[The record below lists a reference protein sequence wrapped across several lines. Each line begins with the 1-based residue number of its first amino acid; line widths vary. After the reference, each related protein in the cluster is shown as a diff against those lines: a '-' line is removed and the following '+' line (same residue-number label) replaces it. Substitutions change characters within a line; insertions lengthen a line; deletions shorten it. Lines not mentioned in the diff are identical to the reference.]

1 MKPSLVIVG
10 LGNVGKAYAD
20 TRHNVGFLALDA
32 LQKQLGTVTWSEK
45 QKFLAQVGEAEF
57 ERKPVLLVKPTTY
70 MNLSGQCVRKLID
83 FYKLQPSTQLLVCCD
98 DIDLAL
104 GTHRFRTSGG
114 PGTHNGLKSIVEA
127 VGEGFPRLRI
137 GLGRQPEGADLAA
150 WVLSR
155 LPAAD
160 VSAMQPCF
168 DALPKCMHDLLAAQ
182 SA

>member
-10 LGNVGKAYAD
+10 LGNVGKTYAE

-32 LQKQLGTVTWSEK
+32 LQTHLGAVTWSEK

-57 ERKPVLLVKPTTY
+57 EGSPVLLVKPTTY
-70 MNLSGQCVRKLID
+70 MNLSGQCVRKLVD
-83 FYKLQPSTQLLVCCD
+83 FYKLQPSSQLLVCCD
-98 DIDLAL
+98 DIDLPL
-104 GTHRFRTSGG
+104 GTHRFRASGG

-127 VGEGFPRLRI
+127 VGEAFPRLRI

-160 VSAMQPCF
+160 KQAMQPCF
-168 DALPKCMHDLLAAQ
+168 DALPTCMHDLLSAQ